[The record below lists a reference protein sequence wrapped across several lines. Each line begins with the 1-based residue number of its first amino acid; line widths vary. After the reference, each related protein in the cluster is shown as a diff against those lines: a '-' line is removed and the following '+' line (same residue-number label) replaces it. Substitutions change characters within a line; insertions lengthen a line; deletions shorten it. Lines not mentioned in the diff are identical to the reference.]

1 MNRLS
6 ELQTIVKVSKIFNNN
21 GLTKEADQLLNIFT
35 KLAQE
40 NAETSPANNTTEP
53 KSEPKSEPAPESK
66 PTQAP
71 EQTPQELT
79 SEDNSLVNELI
90 TDMNSYKTLTINVFD
105 KLKSIS
111 SMDEIKNI
119 KPDLTQLIEVSNR
132 LIKNPFIDE
141 ESKTNISANLSP
153 ILEINDS
160 I

>member
-1 MNRLS
+1 M
-6 ELQTIVKVSKIFNNN
+6 
-21 GLTKEADQLLNIFT
+21 
-35 KLAQE
+35 
-40 NAETSPANNTTEP
+40 
-53 KSEPKSEPAPESK
+53 
-66 PTQAP
+66 
-71 EQTPQELT
+71 T

>member
-6 ELQTIVKVSKIFNNN
+6 ELQTIVKVSKICNNN

>member
-1 MNRLS
+1 
-6 ELQTIVKVSKIFNNN
+6 
-21 GLTKEADQLLNIFT
+21 
-35 KLAQE
+35 
-40 NAETSPANNTTEP
+40 
-53 KSEPKSEPAPESK
+53 
-66 PTQAP
+66 
-71 EQTPQELT
+71 LT

-132 LIKNPFIDE
+132 LVKNPFIDE

-160 I
+160 V

>member
-6 ELQTIVKVSKIFNNN
+6 ELQTIVKVSKICNNN

-53 KSEPKSEPAPESK
+53 KSEPKSEPAPEAK

-71 EQTPQELT
+71 EAKPEEMT

>member
-6 ELQTIVKVSKIFNNN
+6 ELQTIVKVSKICNNN

-40 NAETSPANNTTEP
+40 NAETSPTNNTTEP
-53 KSEPKSEPAPESK
+53 KSEPKSEPAPEAK
-66 PTQAP
+66 PTQVP

>member
-6 ELQTIVKVSKIFNNN
+6 ELQTIVKVSKICNNN
-21 GLTKEADQLLNIFT
+21 GLTKEADQLLNIFN

-40 NAETSPANNTTEP
+40 NAETSPTNNTTEP
-53 KSEPKSEPAPESK
+53 KSEPAPEAK

-132 LIKNPFIDE
+132 LVKNPFIDE

-160 I
+160 V